1 MRTLLP
7 RLSVA
12 LLGGTGFVGRHLA
25 ARLVRDGHDVTVLTR
40 NRERHRDL
48 LVLPTLRLI
57 QGNPYDLP
65 TLQAAFAGCDAV
77 VNLVTLPSRRGR
89 HGAGYRRAH
98 VDSTTV
104 ALAACR
110 AGGPQRYVQMSA
122 LKAAVDAPS
131 EFLRTKGEADARVR
145 DSGLDW
151 TILRP
156 SVVFGRDDRFIN
168 LIERYLRVLPV
179 LPLPRANTRLA
190 PIYVGDAASAVVRA
204 LRDPGASGRTFQL
217 CGPRV
222 YSIRELVELI
232 AAATGRRRP
241 VWPLSPTMGRLL
253 ARCLDF
259 VPGSPFSSDDFLSL
273 AVHSICESAEPGLA
287 ALGVE
292 PVALESVLPSYRP
305 AAAG

>member
-12 LLGGTGFVGRHLA
+12 LLGGSGFVGRHLA
-25 ARLVRDGHDVTVLTR
+25 ARLVRSGHDVTVVTR

-57 QGNPYDLP
+57 EGNPYDLP
-65 TLQAAFAGCDAV
+65 TLQAAFGGCDAV
-77 VNLVTLPSRRGR
+77 VNLVALSQRRGR
-89 HGAGYRRAH
+89 HGAGFHRAH
-98 VDSTTV
+98 VELTTV

-110 AGGPQRYVQMSA
+110 SSGPRRYVQMSA
-122 LKAAVDAPS
+122 LKAGVDAPS
-131 EFLRTKGEADARVR
+131 HFLRTKGEADARVR

-156 SVVFGRDDRFIN
+156 SVIFGHDDRFIN
-168 LIERYLRVLPV
+168 LVERSLRVLPI

-190 PIYVGDAASAVVRA
+190 PIFVGDAASAVIRA
-204 LRDPGASGRTFQL
+204 LRDSATIGGTYQL

-232 AAATGRRRP
+232 ARATGRRRP
-241 VWPLSPTMGRLL
+241 VWPLSPTLGKLL

-259 VPGSPFSSDDFLSL
+259 VPRSPFSSDDFRSL
-273 AVHSICESAEPGLA
+273 AVHSICDSAQPGLA

-292 PVALESVLPSYRP
+292 PAALESVLSNYRQP
-305 AAAG
+305 ARR